1 MRRLGW
7 SGLILLLSACA
18 TISTQQEVQLGEQ
31 QSAEVNKQ
39 LPIIQDDE
47 VNRYVNALGDS
58 IAELSDNR
66 NLQWHFFVVNTKD
79 VNAFAL
85 PGGYIYV
92 NRGLIEQA
100 DKMDELAGVLGDE
113 IGHVIHRHSV
123 KLIEKQ
129 QGASL
134 GLAVGCILTNV
145 CNDPTTGAAINVA
158 GNAVF
163 SKFSR
168 QDEQQADESAVT
180 YVTRAGIDPQG
191 LPSMFQTLLQ
201 EQQSNPSTVE
211 TWFATHPTEQSRI
224 ADTQKLIDQLD
235 PSLLKGLTQDT
246 QAFHDFQ
253 NRVKGLPRS

>member
-7 SGLILLLSACA
+7 GVLIVLLCGCA

-31 QSAEVNKQ
+31 QSEEVNKQ
-39 LPIIQDDE
+39 LPIIQDAE
-47 VNRYVNALGDS
+47 VNRYVNMLGDS
-58 IAELSDNR
+58 IAALSDNR

-100 DKMDELAGVLGDE
+100 DKMDELAGVLGHE

-163 SKFSR
+163 AKFSR
-168 QDEQQADESAVT
+168 EDEQQADESAVT
-180 YVTRAGIDPQG
+180 YVTRAGIDPHG
-191 LPSMFQTLLQ
+191 LPSMFEKLLAE
-201 EQQSNPSTVE
+201 EQSDPSAVE

-224 ADTQKLIDQLD
+224 ADTQKLIDKID
-235 PSLLKGLTQDT
+235 PAILRGLTQDDR
-246 QAFHDFQ
+246 AFHDFQ

>member
-1 MRRLGW
+1 
-7 SGLILLLSACA
+7 
-18 TISTQQEVQLGEQ
+18 
-31 QSAEVNKQ
+31 
-39 LPIIQDDE
+39 IQDAE
-47 VNRYVNALGDS
+47 VNRYVNTLGDS
-58 IAELSDNR
+58 IAKLSDNR
-66 NLQWHFFVVNTKD
+66 NLEWHFFVVNTKD

-100 DKMDELAGVLGDE
+100 DKMDELAGVLGHE

-134 GLAVGCILTNV
+134 GLAVGCILTKV

-158 GNAVF
+158 GTAVF
-163 SKFSR
+163 AKFSR

-180 YVTRAGIDPQG
+180 YVTRAGIDPHG
-191 LPSMFQTLLQ
+191 LPSMFQKLLAE
-201 EQQSNPSTVE
+201 EQSDPSAVE

-224 ADTQKLIDQLD
+224 TDTERLIDKID
-235 PSLLKGLTQDT
+235 PAILRGLTQD
-246 QAFHDFQ
+246 ARSFHDFQ
-253 NRVKGLPRS
+253 DRVKGLPRS